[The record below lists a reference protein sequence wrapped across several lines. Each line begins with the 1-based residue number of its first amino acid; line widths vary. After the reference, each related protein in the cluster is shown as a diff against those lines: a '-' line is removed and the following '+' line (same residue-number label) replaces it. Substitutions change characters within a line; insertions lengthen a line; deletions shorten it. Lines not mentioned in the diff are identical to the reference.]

1 MKRENWMSDAGY
13 MSGVLETQRDITAKR
28 NPRNWKRKLLFAGA
42 MLAMGALLTV
52 AYVATLHSGVAA
64 AIRLTEGA
72 PAFANA
78 ASNAR
83 GQ

>member
-1 MKRENWMSDAGY
+1 
-13 MSGVLETQRDITAKR
+13 
-28 NPRNWKRKLLFAGA
+28 
-42 MLAMGALLTV
+42 LAMGALLTV